1 MVQLQIIVSGTVQG
15 VGFRY
20 FTQMKA
26 VQFGITG
33 WVKNQPDGTVE
44 IVATGDKEDLD
55 QFISQL
61 REGNPFS
68 KVSDIKI
75 EQLTEVIPF
84 KSFKIKY

>member
-1 MVQLQIIVSGTVQG
+1 MVQLKIIVSGTVQG

-33 WVKNQPDGTVE
+33 WVKNQQDGTVE
-44 IVATGDKEDLD
+44 IVATGEQEDLN
-55 QFISQL
+55 QFINEL
-61 REGNPFS
+61 RQGNPFS

-75 EQLTEVIPF
+75 EQLTEMIPF